1 MDQEDFAKWA
11 IELGLA
17 TGHGD
22 TEQDL
27 MDEVGYQIDEMQG
40 KLFKLSQWAKAYP
53 LDVFPE
59 PDFKKAAEVL
69 KDNDMTLDSISASN
83 MRHVIEGVNRI
94 LNGE

>member
-1 MDQEDFAKWA
+1 MD
-11 IELGLA
+11 LGLA

-40 KLFKLSQWAKAYP
+40 KLFKLRQWAKAYP

-69 KDNDMTLDSISASN
+69 KDNGMTLDSISASN